1 MSSCFAEHE
10 EIVKESTQMLE
21 VAHAQ
26 TTSQKESQAKQWNG
40 AAVRKRY
47 ASNSDTIQEVVR
59 SSLSMVTQKGV
70 QPLRCDASATCENL
84 KASSR

>member
-1 MSSCFAEHE
+1 MHVMHA
-10 EIVKESTQMLE
+10 IG
-21 VAHAQ
+21 AHMALFYIGFC
-26 TTSQKESQAKQWNG
+26 KESQAKQWND

-47 ASNSDTIQEVVR
+47 ASKSDTIQEVVR
-59 SSLSMVTQKGV
+59 SSLSIVTQKGV